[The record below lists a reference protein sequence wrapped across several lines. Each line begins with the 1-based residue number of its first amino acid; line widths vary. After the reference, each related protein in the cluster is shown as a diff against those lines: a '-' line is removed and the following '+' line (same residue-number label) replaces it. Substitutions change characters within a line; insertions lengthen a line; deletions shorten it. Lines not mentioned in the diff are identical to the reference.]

1 MTVKVNTV
9 NPLKDSEAKQC
20 GAKSNRWYRIL
31 RIYRKEN
38 RLKKLT
44 RKEIAEGLKTVPIE
58 RILLGATPSNL
69 RLTKK
74 QKTFAEQVVK
84 TGNKTE
90 AYRRAYDTQG
100 SKKTQGRDA
109 IKVSSNPNV
118 STYIN
123 ALEMAKEVEEYLLP
137 QRLRTMAIHKL
148 SNMALNDELPPAQQ
162 LKALEL
168 IGKMS
173 EVSLFTH
180 RAEVIHTVDSNSL
193 RTKLMEAVQL
203 AIQRSSSLQM
213 KTKRSAEEL
222 LKEINAEEP
231 LNVNYIEHHDVMN
244 DVDADAY
251 MNGDAQENE
260 DIDHPRTPHTP
271 DSTVAD
277 LPDLHSIPHIGTP
290 IKNNPVE
297 EKNISTQTH
306 PLVFAGEN
314 GEGGI

>member
-1 MTVKVNTV
+1 V
-9 NPLKDSEAKQC
+9 
-20 GAKSNRWYRIL
+20 
-31 RIYRKEN
+31 
-38 RLKKLT
+38 KKLT
-44 RKEIAEGLKTVPIE
+44 RKEIAEGLKSVPIE

-74 QKTFAEQVVK
+74 QKTFAEEVVK

-100 SKKTQGRDA
+100 SRKTQGRDA

-123 ALEMAKEVEEYLLP
+123 ALECAKEAEEYLLP

-148 SNMALNDELPPAQQ
+148 SNMALNDDLPPAQQ

-193 RTKLMEAVQL
+193 RTKLMDAIQV
-203 AIQRSSSLQM
+203 AIQRSTSLHT

-222 LKEINAEEP
+222 LAEINAAEP
-231 LNVNYIEHHDVMN
+231 IDVLYVEHDTDVV
-244 DVDADAY
+244 DVDTDGDVSAD
-251 MNGDAQENE
+251 GETDT
-260 DIDHPRTPHTP
+260 PRTPTTP
-271 DSTVAD
+271 FSTGTD
-277 LPDLHSIPHIGTP
+277 QPDLHSIPHSEPTP
-290 IKNNPVE
+290 IMNSSQSRN
-297 EKNISTQTH
+297 NISTDTH
-306 PLVFAGEN
+306 PLVFSGEN
-314 GEGGI
+314 REGGI